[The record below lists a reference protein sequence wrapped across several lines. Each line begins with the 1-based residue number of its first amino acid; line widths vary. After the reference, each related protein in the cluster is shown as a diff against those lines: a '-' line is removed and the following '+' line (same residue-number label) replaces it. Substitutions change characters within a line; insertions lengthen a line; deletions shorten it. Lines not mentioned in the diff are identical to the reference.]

1 MAVVHRREVDAGTVH
16 ETVSEGDALRRVVVA
31 RDDEHAQP
39 KCGELGEELVEE
51 LDRLR
56 ARNRLIVDITGE
68 DDATVR
74 LLLAQDRENLF
85 QNVTLILQ
93 HRKRIDALPDMKI
106 REMDEFHNDASPRLI
121 NPGCFHLTE
130 NHKSP

>member
-1 MAVVHRREVDAGTVH
+1 M
-16 ETVSEGDALRRVVVA
+16 VA

-39 KCGELGEELVEE
+39 KRGELGEELVEE

-56 ARNRLIVDITGE
+56 ARNRLIVDIAGE

-74 LLLAQDRENLF
+74 PLLAQDRENLF

-93 HRKRIDALPDMKI
+93 HRKCIDALPDMKI
-106 REMDEFHNDASPRLI
+106 REMDEFHGKSFRTLSYFSHTDIKLVSFHTYFIINDFSYI
-121 NPGCFHLTE
+121 KE
-130 NHKSP
+130 